1 MYKVLFVYA
10 GFPKTKWGNPSEP
23 VRLALRVKLKDFIDL
38 LCNWKRLRCRKWS
51 YFSWK
56 SHHVFFPSAILS
68 LFTTSVCRL
77 DGSTTGLIWSN
88 SVWSAPHVYVNRGLS
103 IALDFKDYTKTQH
116 KPLYVKTFLGWDIS
130 GRRKMGENISDLWMW
145 RIFLPGGHK
154 EHLNST
160 YFWLKV

>member
-1 MYKVLFVYA
+1 MSTDVPCIKFCFYA

-38 LCNWKRLRCRKWS
+38 LCNWKRLRCRKRS

-77 DGSTTGLIWSN
+77 DGSPTGLIWSN

-103 IALDFKDYTKTQH
+103 EITQKH
-116 KPLYVKTFLGWDIS
+116 SIS
-130 GRRKMGENISDLWMW
+130 RCVLRPSSAE
-145 RIFLPGGHK
+145 IFLEGGRWGK
-154 EHLNST
+154 IFLIYECEDSSFQEDT
-160 YFWLKV
+160 MRI